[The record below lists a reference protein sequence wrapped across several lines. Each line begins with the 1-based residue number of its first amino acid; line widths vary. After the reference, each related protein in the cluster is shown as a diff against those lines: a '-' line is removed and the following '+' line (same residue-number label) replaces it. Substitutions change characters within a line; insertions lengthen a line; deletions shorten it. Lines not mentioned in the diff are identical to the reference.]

1 MSEYLTKEEIKQ
13 WRSSLEKITL
23 EEFARRLGKEVEG
36 AKKTH
41 DIVDMYVNK
50 EPISTT
56 IMPEVIKKPETKRVS
71 RLVDEVTKSDDE
83 VATKKITTTKA
94 DTPAPK
100 PVPKKAPEVKP
111 EPPQPQKAEKPQS
124 ELTKEPA
131 KKPTQPATAVVEEKE
146 QPKETTQEIK
156 KEKPAKATAQKSK
169 EAELTYKEFVLL
181 KKLTDREILVLDSL
195 IDSNGQSVKA
205 QELAEKLDIPRDYI
219 YKYIKNLR
227 KKLQNATIGNS
238 EEGGFVIEKP

>member
-1 MSEYLTKEEIKQ
+1 MVSAYTWGTIKMICP
-13 WRSSLEKITL
+13 KC
-23 EEFARRLGKEVEG
+23 KEVYEDG
-36 AKKTH
+36 S
-41 DIVDMYVNK
+41 VFC
-50 EPISTT
+50 
-56 IMPEVIKKPETKRVS
+56 VS
-71 RLVDEVTKSDDE
+71 CGTRLVSEDFKVSEGDPIKRHSSRFKTSK
-83 VATKKITTTKA
+83 
-94 DTPAPK
+94 PK
-100 PVPKKAPEVKP
+100 NEPKDVPEMENK
-111 EPPQPQKAEKPQS
+111 
-124 ELTKEPA
+124 
-131 KKPTQPATAVVEEKE
+131 
-146 QPKETTQEIK
+146 QEIK